1 VTTGT
6 GKATS
11 SSKVQDILR
20 IKPQEAAEI
29 LRSIDAGTRDAVG
42 RERRKWPRVPY
53 RATPRVAVIIENEQQ
68 GKRTYALIP
77 RNISRMGLSLLHG
90 KFVYDGTPCV
100 AGLKALDGQLVPV
113 RGKVMWCRLITG
125 RIHEIGIRFEE
136 PIELEDFVPGDEEP
150 EPEDGSLT

>member
-6 GKATS
+6 GKAS
-11 SSKVQDILR
+11 SSTNVQDILR
-20 IKPQEAAEI
+20 LKPQEAAEI
-29 LRSIDAGTRDAVG
+29 LEAIDAKTKDSVA

-53 RATPRVAVIIENEQQ
+53 RAAPRVAVIIESERV

-77 RNISRMGLSLLHG
+77 RNISRVGMSLLHG

-113 RGKVMWCRLITG
+113 RGKVTWCRLI
-125 RIHEIGIRFEE
+125 
-136 PIELEDFVPGDEEP
+136 LDDFVPAGEEL
-150 EPEDGSLT
+150 EPGS

>member
-6 GKATS
+6 GKAS
-11 SSKVQDILR
+11 SSTNVQDILR
-20 IKPQEAAEI
+20 LKPQEAAEI
-29 LRSIDAGTRDAVG
+29 LEAIDAKTKDSVA

-53 RATPRVAVIIENEQQ
+53 RAAPRVAVIIESERV

-77 RNISRMGLSLLHG
+77 RNISRVGMSLLHG

-113 RGKVMWCRLITG
+113 RGKVTWCRLITG
-125 RIHEIGIRFEE
+125 RIHEIGVQFEE
-136 PIELEDFVPGDEEP
+136 PIDLDDFVPAGEEL
-150 EPEDGSLT
+150 EPGS